1 VSIYLT
7 DYRTAHATHVD
18 LFDEMTYPQ
27 RAYWFPELFAKK
39 DTGLIYV
46 PHKLAEKVLDA
57 QLLKS
62 LRDRAGKTA
71 FIFASGNAHLAGIN
85 PYAIKKSRLTY
96 DYKLLPLTLTQ
107 VYAGRIG
114 QMCGADD
121 LIVTDASA
129 CASSLKVMS
138 DVCQLMT
145 YQGFDRVCVLGV
157 EDTINDK
164 VLHFFGESGACLTAD
179 KEEQGIKPSAFDRHN
194 GGFYIGQG
202 AVFAVFES
210 GRVAQNAQAR
220 LLGAGVASERS
231 TNAIGQRDDGE
242 GFVRAS
248 ALALKNSNTSP
259 GEITI
264 VKTHGTGTKSNNV
277 SEKAALQALFH
288 TPFIAT
294 SFKQRIGHTM
304 GASGLLETCLLLD
317 SLKSGIVP
325 AIPNRTEQDQVFLS
339 DPVVVKRKPKILSQA
354 AGMGN
359 IYASAIFDTQV

>member
-1 VSIYLT
+1 MNMYLT

-18 LFDEMTYPQ
+18 LFDEMAFPQ

-85 PYAIKKSRLTY
+85 PYAVKKSRLTY
-96 DYKLLPLTLTQ
+96 DYKILPLTLTQ
-107 VYAGRIG
+107 VYAGRIA
-114 QMCGADD
+114 QSCGADD
-121 LIVTDASA
+121 LVITDASA
-129 CASSLKVMS
+129 CASSLKVMA
-138 DVCQLMT
+138 DVQYLMT
-145 YQGFDRVCVLGV
+145 YQGFDRVVVLSF

-164 VLHFFGESGACLTAD
+164 VLHFFGESGASLTAD
-179 KEEQGIKPSAFDRHN
+179 KEEQDIKPSAFDRHN

-202 AVFAVFES
+202 AVLAVFES
-210 GRVAQNAQAR
+210 ERVAQTASAR
-220 LLGAGVASERS
+220 LLGAGIAGERS

-248 ALALKNSNTSP
+248 ALAFKNSNTSP
-259 GEITI
+259 GEIQI
-264 VKTHGTGTKSNNV
+264 VKTHGTGTKSNNM
-277 SEKAALQALFH
+277 SEKAALQTLFH

-294 SFKQRIGHTM
+294 SYKQHIGHTM
-304 GASGLLETCLLLD
+304 GASGLLETCLLIND
-317 SLKSGIVP
+317 ISKGIVP
-325 AIPNRTEQDQVFLS
+325 AIKNRTEKDNVFLS
-339 DPVVVKRKPKILSQA
+339 HDEAIDFKPKILSQA

-359 IYASAIFDTQV
+359 IYAAAIFDINV

>member
-1 VSIYLT
+1 MSIYLT

-121 LIVTDASA
+121 LITTDASA

-138 DVCQLMT
+138 DVYQLMT

-179 KEEQGIKPSAFDRHN
+179 KEEQGIKPSAFDKHN

-210 GRVAQNAQAR
+210 ERVAQNAQAR

-259 GEITI
+259 GEINI

-288 TPFIAT
+288 TPFVAT
-294 SFKQRIGHTM
+294 SFKQIIGHTM

-317 SLKSGIVP
+317 SLKSGVVP
-325 AIPNRTEQDQVFLS
+325 AIPNRTENDTVFLS
-339 DPVVVKRKPKILSQA
+339 EPITIKRKLKILSQA

>member
-1 VSIYLT
+1 MIYLT
-7 DYRTAHATHVD
+7 DYNTICTPNSD
-18 LFDEMTYPQ
+18 LIDDVVHPQ
-27 RAYWFPELFAKK
+27 RVHWFPELYKNIGS
-39 DTGLIYV
+39 GLVYV
-46 PHKLAEKVLDA
+46 PHKLADMVLTKS
-57 QLLKS
+57 LTES

-85 PYAIKKSRLTY
+85 PHLNKPSRLTY
-96 DYKLLPLTLTQ
+96 DYKILPMTLTQ
-107 VYAGRIG
+107 VYAGRVA

-121 LIVTDASA
+121 LVITDASA
-129 CASSLKVMS
+129 CASSLKVMT
-138 DVCQLMT
+138 DVHYLMT
-145 YQGFDRVCVLGV
+145 YQGFDRVIVFSV

-179 KEEQGIKPSAFDRHN
+179 KEAQGVKPSAFDKHN
-194 GGFYIGQG
+194 GGFYVGQG
-202 AVFAVFES
+202 AVLAVFES
-210 GRVAQNAQAR
+210 ERVAQNAQAR

-259 GEITI
+259 GEINI

-325 AIPNRTEQDQVFLS
+325 SIPNRTEQDQVFLS
-339 DPVVVKRKPKILSQA
+339 EPMMIKRKPKILSQA

-359 IYASAIFDTQV
+359 IYASAIFDTAV